1 MALEHDIRVYT
12 YQVRFFRID
21 PNRFSKYQM
30 SYHLRLDTLPEIR
43 SILWKSHDG
52 EKIQLKFLQKRN
64 RAFMLS
70 RHAGDKI
77 KKLTMNGTVVS
88 FWSIIG

>member
-1 MALEHDIRVYT
+1 MALDPDIRVYI
-12 YQVRFFRID
+12 YQVLLFRID

-30 SYHLRLDTLPEIR
+30 SYYLRPDTLPEIR

-52 EKIQLKFLQKRN
+52 AKYRIETTFKNEIGLYP
-64 RAFMLS
+64 

-77 KKLTMNGTVVS
+77 IKFTFNGTVVS
-88 FWSIIG
+88 FWSIID